1 MPHGTVI
8 PHYRVTDIGIEN
20 PVVVATVIFA
30 GWDSRRSYKGSNNSR
45 WEFIVS
51 ILFVM
56 GKKRIENAATSAPI
70 SPECTE

>member
-8 PHYRVTDIGIEN
+8 PHHRVTDIGIEN

-56 GKKRIENAATSAPI
+56 GIKVNRKCRRCHHHCRSF
-70 SPECTE
+70 

>member
-30 GWDSRRSYKGSNNSR
+30 GIAGEAIKAVTIHDGSS
-45 WEFIVS
+45 
-51 ILFVM
+51 LFQFCLLWV
-56 GKKRIENAATSAPI
+56 
-70 SPECTE
+70 